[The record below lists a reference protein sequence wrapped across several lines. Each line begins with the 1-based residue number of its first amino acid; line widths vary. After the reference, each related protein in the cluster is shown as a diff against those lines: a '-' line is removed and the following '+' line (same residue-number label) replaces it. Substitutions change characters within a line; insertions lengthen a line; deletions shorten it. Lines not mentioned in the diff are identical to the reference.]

1 MKRITQE
8 EINDYIELPDNGD
21 PFRIRHAVA
30 FTLTPIPDEHGWE
43 KVTYYKS
50 KSSPKFRYISH
61 TQYGTRTRI
70 DYTVKNHK
78 SNEKN

>member
-30 FTLTPIPDEHGWE
+30 FTLTHIADEPGWE
-43 KVTYYKS
+43 KVTYYGNKNA
-50 KSSPKFRYISH
+50 PNYRYISH

-70 DYTVKNHK
+70 DYNIKDK
-78 SNEKN
+78 S